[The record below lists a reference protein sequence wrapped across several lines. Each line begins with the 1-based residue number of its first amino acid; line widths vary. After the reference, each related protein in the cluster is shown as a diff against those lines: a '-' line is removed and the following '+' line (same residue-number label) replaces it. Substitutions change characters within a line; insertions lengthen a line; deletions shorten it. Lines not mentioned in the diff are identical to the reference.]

1 MAPDRWFLWWVGAID
16 RLDER
21 FFGGCGRL
29 VYEGVLVLITLV
41 VVLVAA
47 LFLGMGVRFLTAL
60 LTG

>member
-1 MAPDRWFLWWVGAID
+1 MAPDRWFLWWVEAID

-29 VYEGVLVLITLV
+29 VYEGVLVLIT
-41 VVLVAA
+41 
-47 LFLGMGVRFLTAL
+47 FLGMGVRFLTAL